1 MKIKK
6 SQLTREIL
14 ESYAGKTVKVTLFD
28 GDSRTGILQLGN
40 GFFYESKKYV
50 VKDLCFRLSHIKSI
64 EV

>member
-14 ESYAGKTVKVTLFD
+14 ESYAGKTVTVTLFD

-40 GFFYESKKYV
+40 GFF
-50 VKDLCFRLSHIKSI
+50 L
-64 EV
+64 